1 MASTTTTTPRLKKG
15 FGAEFTSHDPPLGE
29 VVHPTSLSNSIQ
41 YLVTS
46 SSGARTVL
54 YELNSPTAPVEF
66 DRMLEP
72 PNFPWLPSSS
82 SSSSPFPRKGHS
94 RCILDAYPAILI
106 SSSIKLQPSP
116 PF

>member
-1 MASTTTTTPRLKKG
+1 
-15 FGAEFTSHDPPLGE
+15 
-29 VVHPTSLSNSIQ
+29 

-54 YELNSPTAPVEF
+54 YELNSPTAPVEL

-94 RCILDAYPAILI
+94 RCILDAILI
-106 SSSIKLQPSP
+106 SSSIKLQASP

>member
-1 MASTTTTTPRLKKG
+1 MSREWDIILELEVEQEEKPLPVGACVC
-15 FGAEFTSHDPPLGE
+15 FGSDT
-29 VVHPTSLSNSIQ
+29 
-41 YLVTS
+41 
-46 SSGARTVL
+46 
-54 YELNSPTAPVEF
+54 ELNSPTAPVEF